1 MAEMRDGPTPA
12 GLPGV
17 EAVHLFRLDGQVA
30 VVTGGSSGLGRAMAL
45 GLARHGARVVVSGRD
60 EARCRAVA
68 AEITAAGG
76 EAEPVVA
83 DVAAYAGCQALMA
96 AALRRFGQIDVLVT
110 SAGVVQSVPATEM
123 SPEEWLRVINTDLN
137 GVFWCCQA
145 AGRHM
150 VELRRGSII
159 NIASISGLYGFRD
172 QAAYCAA
179 KGGVVLLTKALAV
192 EWAPRG
198 VRVNCI
204 APTWFYTPMSAGT
217 LDDPAQ
223 RAQKLEQIPL
233 GRVGEEGDIVGPVV
247 FLASSAASYVTGH
260 ILAVDGGKTALL
272 TDY

>member
-1 MAEMRDGPTPA
+1 MSERNAASNNGPAT
-12 GLPGV
+12 
-17 EAVHLFRLDGQVA
+17 ELFRLDGQVA

-45 GLARHGARVVVSGRD
+45 GLARYGARVVVSGRD
-60 EARCRAVA
+60 ESRCRMVA
-68 AEITAAGG
+68 DEIARAGG
-76 EAEPVVA
+76 TAFPVTA
-83 DVAAYAGCQALMA
+83 DVSEYADCNRLMA
-96 AALRRFGQIDVLVT
+96 EALRVFGQIDVLVT
-110 SAGVVQSVPATEM
+110 SAGVSQGIPATEM
-123 SPEEWLRVINTDLN
+123 APAEWLRVINTDLN

-150 VELRRGSII
+150 VERRRGSIV
-159 NIASISGLYGFRD
+159 NISSISGLYGFKD

-192 EWAPRG
+192 EWAPYH

-204 APTWFYTPMSAGT
+204 APTWFYTPISAQT
-217 LDDPAQ
+217 LDDPVL

-233 GRVGEEGDIVGPVV
+233 GRVGEDGDIVGPVV
-247 FLASSAASYVTGH
+247 FLASAASGFVTGH